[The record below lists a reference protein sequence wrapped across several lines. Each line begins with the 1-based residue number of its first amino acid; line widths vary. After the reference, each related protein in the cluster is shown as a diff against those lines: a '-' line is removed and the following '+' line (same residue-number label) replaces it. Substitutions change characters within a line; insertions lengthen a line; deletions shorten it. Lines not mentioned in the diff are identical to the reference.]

1 MATLAKQLEDSFGNL
16 ENFAP
21 EKLEGLLS
29 ETMQLFR
36 YIQGKMES
44 ENPEDR
50 EEAAQIAL
58 ELKEALEA
66 QAMSLC
72 EKIGMD
78 SAQLAAFAENY
89 SNFTPEES
97 LAIQKV
103 SEELAQFRQEIGSV
117 PASAEAPKKKKK
129 KKQKALWV
137 HG

>member
-1 MATLAKQLEDSFGNL
+1 MATLAKQLEETFGNL
-16 ENFAP
+16 ENFSP
-21 EKLEGLLS
+21 EKLEGLLT

-78 SAQLAAFAENY
+78 PAQLASFAENH

-103 SEELAQFRQEIGSV
+103 SEELTQFRQEIGGA
-117 PASAEAPKKKKK
+117 PAKTEAPKKKKK
-129 KKQKALWV
+129 R
-137 HG
+137 